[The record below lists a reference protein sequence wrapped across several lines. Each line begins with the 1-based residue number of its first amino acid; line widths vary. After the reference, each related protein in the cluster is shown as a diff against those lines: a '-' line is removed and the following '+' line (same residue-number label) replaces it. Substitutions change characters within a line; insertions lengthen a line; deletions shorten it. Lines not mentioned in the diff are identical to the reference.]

1 MILILFFLSFCLNT
15 LLFLFFGSY
24 IFLSP
29 LQIIRLKE
37 QEEEKKNRVQL
48 FFEKRNLYLFSFL
61 LLFIISISV
70 NLLSYLKILFPWF
83 SNHTTVSALF
93 VPLVVFQL
101 FLCSLFSARFSEKI
115 FVKSLNFLVIFNYIL
130 LPFSYPAT
138 LFIEKFKVEEK
149 ENEETREEEIEAFI
163 EEGTREGIFET
174 EERELIK
181 GIMEFSDTIVRE
193 VMTPRIDIVSVEAST
208 TLKDAIRIFAES
220 RHTRLPV
227 YEGQIDNVI
236 GAIFIKDI
244 LNPAMGEN
252 SNSKVKDF
260 MKPVPFVPENKPIS
274 QLLKEFQLNKE
285 QLAIVV
291 DEYGGVDG
299 LVTTEDL
306 LEEIVGEI
314 EEIGEKEEKL
324 INAIDDE
331 SVEVRGRASLKDLKE
346 VLECDIPEGDYDS
359 VAGWIATKLGSI
371 PRLGETFEIDNL
383 LVKIVSADKK
393 RIHKVIIK
401 KLQGEQNGKGDR

>member
-1 MILILFFLSFCLNT
+1 LT
-15 LLFLFFGSY
+15 LL
-24 IFLSP
+24 
-29 LQIIRLKE
+29 
-37 QEEEKKNRVQL
+37 
-48 FFEKRNLYLFSFL
+48 
-61 LLFIISISV
+61 
-70 NLLSYLKILFPWF
+70 
-83 SNHTTVSALF
+83 
-93 VPLVVFQL
+93 VV
-101 FLCSLFSARFSEKI
+101 
-115 FVKSLNFLVIFNYIL
+115 VNYIL
-130 LPFSYPAT
+130 LPFSYPVT
-138 LFIEKFKVEEK
+138 LLLDKIKIE
-149 ENEETREEEIEAFI
+149 ENEDENTREEEIEAFI

-174 EERELIK
+174 EESELIK

-208 TLKDAIRIFAES
+208 PLKDAIKIFAES

-227 YEGQIDNVI
+227 YEGQIDNLI
-236 GAIFIKDI
+236 GAIYIKDI

-252 SNSKVKDF
+252 SNSKVKEF
-260 MKPVPFVPENKPIS
+260 MKAVPFVPENKPIS

-324 INAIDDE
+324 INVIDE
-331 SVEVRGRASLKDLKE
+331 ETVEVRGRASLKDLEE
-346 VLECDIPEGDYDS
+346 VLKCDIPEGDYDS

-371 PRLGETFEIDNL
+371 PHLGATFTIDNF

-393 RIHKVIIK
+393 RIHKVIVK
-401 KLQGEQNGKGDR
+401 KLSGGENGKSDR